1 MRWTHQAKTSSSNPT
16 AGTPWKSCD
25 SRNKAAAQIDAHA
38 RSGWL
43 GHVRSLGWRRE
54 RGRGRPRRRLLLQAA
69 AGEAADVA
77 LDAGRGAD
85 GRLVGARARAPR
97 GAAHRLRHA
106 PHRAVQDPPA
116 GARRVRVGLAS
127 CRGGGV
133 GGVGP
138 GAGDDDGR
146 GDEEEEN
153 KGGERDGRDTGGARG
168 HGFLWPCN

>member
-1 MRWTHQAKTSSSNPT
+1 M
-16 AGTPWKSCD
+16 
-25 SRNKAAAQIDAHA
+25 HA
-38 RSGWL
+38 RRGVVVGS
-43 GHVRSLGWRRE
+43 RCSLGCWRRE
-54 RGRGRPRRRLLLQAA
+54 RGRGPRRRLPQAA

-133 GGVGP
+133 GP